1 MALSRVTKLY
11 GVADAKIFP
20 LTSDTT
26 SALTYG
32 AAIDVPGIQSVK
44 LTPNYEDKELKGDD
58 AVLEADT
65 KLLSIDFSFQHAK
78 LSFDALAVLEGG
90 TVADSGVSPNQK
102 STYSQTTASKPQ
114 YFKFEAQ
121 VRYVDIAAGD
131 VHLVLYKAKAG
142 KVDIEVKGDDYVIAS
157 VSGKAIGTIKD
168 GKVKDI
174 VINETEVAIA

>member
-1 MALSRVTKLY
+1 MTLSRVTKLY

-20 LTSDTT
+20 LTTDDITT
-26 SALTYG
+26 LAYG
-32 AAIDVPGIQSVK
+32 AAIDVPGIQSIK

-78 LSFDALAVLEGG
+78 LSLDALAVLEGG
-90 TVADSGVSPNQK
+90 TVTDSGVSPNQK
-102 STYSQTTASKPQ
+102 TTYTQTTASKPQ
-114 YFKFEAQ
+114 YFKFEGQ
-121 VRYVDIAAGD
+121 IRYVDQAAGD

-157 VSGKAIGTIKD
+157 ASGKAIGTINN
-168 GKVKDI
+168 GKVKDF